1 MYIRHV
7 TQTNQKTGKRYTTYR
22 LVETYRNQDGK
33 VRQTA
38 LLNLGSKFTI
48 PQENWK
54 LLSDSIEDICK
65 GQKRLFPLEEGL
77 EQEAKRIAR
86 LVIKKY
92 AGLQRQQTKLESEV
106 QVTDYQSVDV
116 NSIRHT
122 DVRKIGAEYVGY
134 HASKQLS
141 LSEVLS
147 KAGFNQKQVKI
158 AIGIIIGRLVKPGS
172 DLSTHRYLQRYS
184 AIDELLGTD
193 FSALNIKSL
202 YSISDKLLKNKT
214 MIEEALYNREK
225 DLFNLEDTVI
235 LYDLTNTY
243 FEGRALRNPKAQYG
257 RSKEKRRDCPLV
269 TLGLKLDSSGFPKK
283 SEVYSGNVSEPKTLK
298 ELLGQLVDDKSRP
311 TIIMDAG
318 IATEDN
324 LKWLKEANYYYVV
337 VSRKRQRKPDGD
349 YDVVVKDHPKY
360 PVKGKL
366 IENEETGEYEL
377 YCHSEAMKAKTEQ
390 MTSKAAQRYEMELE
404 KIANGLSKKTGTK
417 KYEKIVE
424 RIGRIKEKY
433 RKIANQYEVTV
444 KSDDKKDRVIG
455 IEWISREQKASGKQ
469 AGVYCLRT
477 NRQDLDA
484 KTFWKIYTTLTTVE
498 ASFRSLK
505 SELGF
510 RPIYH
515 QNETRIDGHL
525 FISLMAYHL
534 LHTIRYQLK
543 NKQIDISWD
552 TIREILS
559 TQCRITSCIQLKNE
573 KTLQIRKT
581 TSPDTDQAKIYNAL
595 GIETHPIKTEKVY
608 L

>member
-1 MYIRHV
+1 
-7 TQTNQKTGKRYTTYR
+7 
-22 LVETYRNQDGK
+22 
-33 VRQTA
+33 
-38 LLNLGSKFTI
+38 
-48 PQENWK
+48 
-54 LLSDSIEDICK
+54 
-65 GQKRLFPLEEGL
+65 
-77 EQEAKRIAR
+77 
-86 LVIKKY
+86 
-92 AGLQRQQTKLESEV
+92 
-106 QVTDYQSVDV
+106 
-116 NSIRHT
+116 
-122 DVRKIGAEYVGY
+122 
-134 HASKQLS
+134 
-141 LSEVLS
+141 
-147 KAGFNQKQVKI
+147 
-158 AIGIIIGRLVKPGS
+158 
-172 DLSTHRYLQRYS
+172 
-184 AIDELLGTD
+184 
-193 FSALNIKSL
+193 
-202 YSISDKLLKNKT
+202 
-214 MIEEALYNREK
+214 
-225 DLFNLEDTVI
+225 
-235 LYDLTNTY
+235 
-243 FEGRALRNPKAQYG
+243 
-257 RSKEKRRDCPLV
+257 
-269 TLGLKLDSSGFPKK
+269 
-283 SEVYSGNVSEPKTLK
+283 
-298 ELLGQLVDDKSRP
+298 
-311 TIIMDAG
+311 
-318 IATEDN
+318 
-324 LKWLKEANYYYVV
+324 
-337 VSRKRQRKPDGD
+337 
-349 YDVVVKDHPKY
+349 
-360 PVKGKL
+360 
-366 IENEETGEYEL
+366 
-377 YCHSEAMKAKTEQ
+377 MKAKTEQ

-543 NKQIDISWD
+543 NKQIDSGWD

-559 TQCRITSCIQLKNE
+559 TQCRITSCIQLKNG